1 MTPER
6 WRQIEDLY
14 NLACDRGDGVLADA
28 DPELRREVQ
37 EMLAQ
42 KSGGK
47 VLDQAA
53 FDLMMDSTQ
62 TQVIAGSRLGP
73 YRIEALLG
81 QGGMGQ
87 VFRAIDTRLGREVAI
102 KVSQERFSDR
112 FEREARAIA
121 ALNHPNIC
129 TLHDVG
135 PNYLVMELVEG
146 DTLAAR
152 LKRGKLA
159 IEATIQ
165 YGAQIASALSA
176 AHAKGIVH
184 RDLKP
189 GNVMVTKV
197 GVKVLDFGLAKS
209 AQDETL
215 TVANAVMGTPAY
227 MAPEQREG
235 KVCDARTDIYALGLV
250 LFEMA
255 SGKRAQPDG
264 RPQLDSLPE
273 KLAHIVEACLARDP
287 EDRLQSAQDVK
298 LELEW
303 IRDAAA
309 EPSES
314 GRAAL
319 AAGWRRAL
327 PWALFGATVLLF
339 ALFAWVRGTGMGNR
353 VQAEP
358 VRLQIALPMKPPLQL
373 TGALALSPDGR
384 QLAFVA
390 SGADGIPRIYL
401 RAMDSLAMR
410 PLPGTES
417 VGVLLFWKPDG
428 RFIAFDAGGKLQK
441 IDISGGPAETV
452 CSLNLTGVGGT
463 WNADGDIL
471 FGQFGGPIM
480 RVSAAGGVATPVTVL
495 DKSHGEVAHT
505 EPWFL
510 PDGKHFLYMRDL
522 STDGAISAGSLDAK
536 PEAQDSKRLIQV
548 WLAGAYVPSSD
559 PAFGQL
565 LFLRGQTLMAQ
576 PFDAAHLKAS
586 GDPVRVVEEPLA
598 QYGDTGAFSVSANGT
613 LVYWSSGNVESRL
626 TWFDAQGKVQG
637 TVGTPGPY
645 TDVSLSP
652 DGTRAIV
659 SRVMDQ
665 TGQALW
671 LLDMT
676 RGTSTRLELD
686 PLTNGQQAV
695 WSPDGGSI
703 IFGSAVT
710 GQIGDIYVKRM
721 GGVPDAEEL
730 IRSNEMKYPLSWS
743 PDGRFLLYVSI
754 GGKRLTKLWVLPLQG
769 DRKPVPFLRAEFAQ
783 REGRFS
789 PDGRWVA
796 YVSNES
802 GRYEIYVRPFSPDLL
817 GGTSNAGGKWLISEN
832 GGTSPIWRQDGKE
845 LYYIAPDGKLMA
857 VTVSAG
863 SSFQAGIPKVLFQ
876 APPSGGPGQ
885 VFPPKLAASPD
896 GKRFLFLVPEK
907 QEAAPLTVV
916 LNWQAGLKK

>member
-1 MTPER
+1 
-6 WRQIEDLY
+6 
-14 NLACDRGDGVLADA
+14 
-28 DPELRREVQ
+28 
-37 EMLAQ
+37 
-42 KSGGK
+42 
-47 VLDQAA
+47 
-53 FDLMMDSTQ
+53 
-62 TQVIAGSRLGP
+62 
-73 YRIEALLG
+73 
-81 QGGMGQ
+81 MGE
-87 VFRAIDTRLGREVAI
+87 VFRATDTRLGREVAI
-102 KVSQERFSDR
+102 KLSQEEFTDR
-112 FEREARAIA
+112 FEREARVIA

-146 DTLAAR
+146 ETLAAR
-152 LKRGKLA
+152 LKRGRLPM
-159 IEATIQ
+159 EQTIR

-189 GNVMVTKV
+189 GNVMITKT

-209 AQDETL
+209 KQDETV
-215 TVANAVMGTPAY
+215 TATNAVIGTPAY

-235 KVCDARTDIYALGLV
+235 KVCDARTDIYSLGLV

-264 RPQLDSLPE
+264 RPQVDSLPE

-314 GRAAL
+314 GRAAP

-339 ALFAWVRGTGMGNR
+339 ALFALVRGTGRGN
-353 VQAEP
+353 QAQSEP
-358 VRLQIALPMKPPLQL
+358 VRLQIALPKKPPLQL

-384 QLAFVA
+384 QLAFGA
-390 SGADGIPRIYL
+390 RGADGIPRVYL
-401 RAMDSLAMR
+401 RAMDSLAIR

-417 VGVLLFWKPDG
+417 VGALLFWKPDG
-428 RFIAFDAGGKLQK
+428 RFLGFDTGGKLQK
-441 IDISGGPAETV
+441 INVSGGPAETV

-463 WNADGDIL
+463 WNTRGDIL

-480 RVSAAGGVATPVTVL
+480 RVSEAGGVATPITVL
-495 DKSHGEVAHT
+495 DRSHGDVAHN

-510 PDGKHFLYMRDL
+510 PDGKHFLYLRERG
-522 STDGAISAGSLDAK
+522 TDGAISAGSLDVK
-536 PEAQDSKRLIQV
+536 PEAQDSKRLIAA

-559 PAFGQL
+559 SAFGQL

-576 PFDAAHLKAS
+576 SFDAGHLKLS
-586 GDPVRVVEEPLA
+586 GDPVRVVEEPLQA
-598 QYGDTGAFSVSANGT
+598 YWDTGTFSVSANGT
-613 LVYWSSGNVESRL
+613 LVYWSPGNMENQL

-637 TVGTPGPY
+637 TVGIPGPY
-645 TDVSLSP
+645 DTASLSP

-659 SRVMDQ
+659 SRITDQ
-665 TGQALW
+665 GNQALW
-671 LLDMT
+671 QLDMS
-676 RGTSTRLELD
+676 RGTSTPLELD

-703 IFGSAVT
+703 IFSSSVPGRM
-710 GQIGDIYVKRM
+710 GDIYEKRKSRAA
-721 GGVPDAEEL
+721 GPEEL
-730 IRSNEMKYPLSWS
+730 IRSNEWKFPLSWS
-743 PDGRFLLYVSI
+743 HDGRFLLYVSI
-754 GGKRLTKLWVLPLQG
+754 GGGRTAKLWVLPLQG
-769 DRKPVPFLRAEFAQ
+769 DRKPLPFLRSEFAQ
-783 REGRFS
+783 SDGCFS

-796 YVSNES
+796 YSSNET
-802 GRYEIYVRPFSPDLL
+802 GRFEIYARPFSPDLL
-817 GGTSNAGGKWLISEN
+817 GRTSNAGSKWLISEN
-832 GGTSPIWRQDGKE
+832 GGTRPIWRQDGKE
-845 LYYIAPDGKLMA
+845 LYYIGPDGKLTA

-863 SSFQAGIPKVLFQ
+863 STFQAGVPRVLFQ
-876 APPSGGPGQ
+876 APPSVRQMQFVSPNL
-885 VFPPKLAASPD
+885 VASPD
-896 GKRFLFLVPEK
+896 GKRFLFLAAEK
-907 QEAAPLTVV
+907 QEVAPLTVV